1 MRRSA
6 GESVWKVC
14 GRKRP
19 VAISLMRPETAIHPL
34 RFVAIALLA
43 LLACGGGNRLALAAG
58 LQRVQG
64 AVRGSSSATADA
76 AVTLENKTTHVRT
89 AARTDE
95 QGGFSISSL
104 QPGMYEITVE
114 ASGAT
119 PFHREFFLAP
129 GLPAGEMLAIRLSS
143 AGLSDE
149 KGAKLS
155 TAARTPGDF
164 VARPA
169 NPIALAASAKP
180 LGPAVHRAAQIK
192 ANVSGGVNSPATFSI
207 YSPVL
212 SPSPIGFGFSEADGG
227 GIDENEWQTDNGASA
242 FDARLPLAAT
252 QDGTDTTFIATDA
265 NNAIGTDFYD
275 SVVTGYFVGA
285 QALTYRFS
293 NNAWTLL
300 RTDTITGY
308 TSVPGSDA
316 AADHTITFA
325 ASGPA
330 TQAGDVVWIK
340 LDDTLGQIPLYDV
353 AYRGTQY
360 PTYCLDWQTFAYPST
375 GGCFPLNPTAPS
387 PYSVALPYQIVAD
400 APAQSD
406 VAAFGTASQFTNA
419 TSLEI
424 TDANTEQQGIKN
436 YVGYY
441 SCNSGDE
448 QFQPGHTYEL
458 GVWLKGTTSDGTV
471 SAGYTEFAGTFYG
484 NNGIGK
490 TFTGVNNT
498 WQYYTWDFPAPACVP
513 SGEPVVTFSLT
524 YNAPGT
530 LEENGLHIFDTT
542 YPVYSLATP
551 VIPAVQ
557 QAWNDYKP
565 STMRLW
571 SGFSD
576 SAGGYQYWSLD
587 SWIDPEWQGRTSPQ
601 IGNFY
606 TTDQISLHLPD
617 SLAVTKQAGAN
628 PWLIVQMSYS
638 AEEWSNLIDYLASP
652 AGSTPYS
659 LKRPA
664 SHPGP
669 YTDDFPTIYL
679 EVGNEEW
686 GTQETPVNFAY
697 GQWVQYV
704 ANAATSGKSYATQAQ
719 LLTQLKFITNGFFL
733 QPSFASGA
741 IAQAPLS
748 TIVDYALYNS
758 GDTNLTGDDYFQSD
772 LVQLPVTNQSL
783 IDGMVSQQKIDAAQ
797 GHPYTLA
804 AYESGP
810 GADVPAHNGDTSL
823 AAATATMDVDLYGQ
837 LRGFN
842 PINFFLFGE
851 GTGPYTSHTNFA
863 GGFLPHPVWEA
874 SQMRNLYLNGDM
886 VWTVSGSVPTVTAPD
901 NGNSYPAISVYAFH
915 DANNQVDVAILSRD
929 FYNTTPVTLN
939 FPGTPT
945 GTANYYYLAPPQGGD
960 PSATNDNG
968 LNVPISSQV
977 LSGVTQSYTINVAPG
992 SFNILQVPISGNWS
1006 TQIPA
1011 PGAPTSLSAH
1021 AGNGN
1026 VQLSWETVDGATSY
1040 NILRGTSAGGE
1051 SATPIGTTNGAGYI
1065 DNAVTNGTQYYYVVT
1080 ASNVGGTSGPS
1091 NEVSATPNLATAA
1104 MTTPPLDGSDT
1115 GAWAAAPSYPLLH
1128 DFNTYTPDTASYR
1141 VLWDSTYLYVLA
1153 SVQDGTLVAP
1163 NSSNVFTGDSVEVY
1177 FSGTDTSSSTYG
1189 PTDFQYAFPYGN
1201 GGAVPTESHHD
1212 AVAGVIEG
1220 QQSIAGGYQLAIAI
1234 PWTTL
1239 GTTPVAGKQYGFDV
1253 MVNDATGQ
1261 GVRDGKLAWWGTV
1274 DQTYSNPSLMGPLVL
1289 SPNGLL
1295 PATTTQFT
1303 VSPTGPVE
1311 VDELLS
1317 LTATVSPVS
1326 GSTTPTGTVTFNVT
1340 GEASKKSTAKLDSH
1354 GNATATLTLGK
1365 SGAYSITASYGGST
1379 KFAASTAPAQA
1390 VTVAGLP
1397 TDTSLSLA
1405 PSANLVYGQPWTI
1418 AATVTAPSGQ
1428 VVGCGTVTF
1437 TIGTKTK
1444 KVDVDAT
1451 GTATYTLTA
1460 PAPGSYSVQ
1469 AAYSGTSAFAASV
1482 ASAVSVTVAPA
1493 PTTTTFT
1500 IMPSTGLPYGAP
1512 WTLTATVTS
1521 AYGTPSGKVTFNVVG
1536 PYSQSEVVSLDKT
1549 GTATYTGVAPKDG
1562 TYRVTATYEGSTDY
1576 AGSISGA
1583 TSETISGE
1591 VTLDK
1596 VTLTQTPNTNLVA
1609 GQPWT
1614 LTALVTP
1621 TSGTV
1626 VPTGTVTFNWT
1637 GGTSTVA
1644 LDATGTATYTGIVPP
1659 VGPQSVVAKYSGS
1672 STFHP
1677 ATSNTLKFTVLG
1689 SPTTTAL
1696 TINPVGSVVT
1706 GQPVTLT
1713 AQVAVSS
1720 GTAIPTGSVTFTL
1733 GSITATEALDST
1745 GKATYTTTAPAPG
1758 SYSASASYGGS
1769 STLASS
1775 VSPVLNEVVTGVP
1788 TTTTLTVT
1796 PAGTVVSGSP
1806 WTLTAVVAATVGS
1819 AVPTG
1824 SVTFAIGTSTVS
1836 VALDATGK
1844 AVYNGSA
1851 PAVGSY
1857 NLTASYSGATA
1868 FLTSAS
1874 TSVNESVTGL
1884 PTTTL
1889 LSIAPGPTLAAG
1901 QPVVLTATVSAAGS
1915 GSAPTGNVTFTVG
1928 SASYSA
1934 PLSSSGVA
1942 TYSGAAPGAGVYAV
1956 EASYSGSTT
1965 FAPSTAAS
1973 TNITVVAAGTAIPIA
1988 IPNYSFEQG
1997 GVGYNVP
2004 TSWTFTSASNVS
2016 GDYALQQIADSAS
2029 PAAEDGSNYWAPS
2042 DFDSSTA
2049 PYGPT
2054 TATLTTSSSLGTFQA
2069 NTGYTL
2075 TVAIADPAD
2084 GVDPSLKS
2092 ASLQLL
2098 ANGVPVQTFTSTS
2111 LTPGANFTDY
2121 SLNFYTSINPSAVG
2135 QNITVALVYTYS
2147 GQYNK
2152 QVFFDNVR
2160 LSQTYGATQPLTN
2173 TATTLSVNPNS
2184 ATLVIGTPY
2193 TLTAVVAGT
2202 GTSDIPTGSV
2212 VFTIGSTT
2220 QTVALDGTGTATY
2233 AGTVPAVGSYA
2244 ITAAYGGS
2252 SEFNPS
2258 TSNTLNESV
2267 VAPGTPIPIT
2277 IPNYS
2282 FEQGGGGSYNVPTN
2296 WNFVSSGTNGDY
2308 AVQYISDSTSPAAED
2323 GANYWAPGDFNQGSS
2338 PYGTSSAVL
2347 STSNSLGTFAA
2358 NTTYALTVALA
2369 IPADGDSSYKS
2380 VGFQLLANG
2389 VPIATLPSASLNEG
2403 TNFADF
2409 TLSFDTS
2416 SNASVVGQN
2425 ITVALVYSYAGPYNR
2440 NAFFDNVRL
2449 TMAADA
2455 AP

>member
-1 MRRSA
+1 MREMTSKSNIRAVGANKRRANTVASSA
-6 GESVWKVC
+6 ASRFRFAVM
-14 GRKRP
+14 
-19 VAISLMRPETAIHPL
+19 AI
-34 RFVAIALLA
+34 FVLL
-43 LLACGGGNRLALAAG
+43 LSGGGRCAMAAN

-64 AVRGSSSATADA
+64 SVREASNLPASSAEITIKNKRTHATA
-76 AVTLENKTTHVRT
+76 T
-89 AARTDE
+89 ARTDE
-95 QGGFSISSL
+95 HGAFSVSSL
-104 QPGMYEITVE
+104 EPGLYEITVQGRGT
-114 ASGAT
+114 A
-119 PFHREFFLAP
+119 PLRREFFLAP
-129 GLPAGEMLAIRLSS
+129 GLPAGEMLSIRLAPATDGS
-143 AGLSDE
+143 
-149 KGAKLS
+149 GAKLS
-155 TAARTPGDF
+155 ADTRIPGDF

-169 NPIALAASAKP
+169 NPIALLASAKP
-180 LGPAVHRAAQIK
+180 ARAAAGGAARLA
-192 ANVSGGVNSPATFSI
+192 ANASNGVNSPAVFNI

-212 SPSPIGFGFSEADGG
+212 SPSPIGFGFSESDGG
-227 GIDENEWQTDNGASA
+227 GIDENEWQSDNGASA

-252 QDGTDTTFIATDA
+252 QDGTETTFIATDA

-308 TSVPGSDA
+308 TSVPGSTA

-360 PTYCLDWQTFAYPST
+360 PTYCLDWQTDAYPST

-387 PYSVALPYQIVAD
+387 AYDVPLPYEIVAD
-400 APAQSD
+400 APAASD
-406 VAAFGTASQFTNA
+406 VATFGAASQFTNA

-424 TDANTEQQGIKN
+424 SDTNTEQQGIKN

-441 SCNSGDE
+441 SCGSGDE

-458 GVWLKGTTSDGTV
+458 GVWLKGATSDGTV
-471 SAGYTEFAGTFYG
+471 SVGYTEFAGTFYV
-484 NNGIGK
+484 NQGIGQ
-490 TFTGVNNT
+490 TFTGINNT
-498 WQYYTWDFPAPACVP
+498 WQYFTWDFQPPSCVP

-524 YNAPGT
+524 FNAPGT
-530 LEENGLHIFDTT
+530 LEENGLHIFDKT
-542 YPVYSLATP
+542 YPVYSVASP

-571 SGFSD
+571 SGFAD

-587 SWIDPEWQGRTSPQ
+587 SWLDPEWQGRTSPQ

-606 TTDQISLHLPD
+606 TTDQIALHLPA
-617 SLAVTKQAGAN
+617 SLAATKQAGAN

-669 YTDDFPTIYL
+669 YTDDFPIIYL

-704 ANAATSGKSYATQAQ
+704 ANAATTGKSYATQTQ
-719 LLTQLKFITNGFFL
+719 LLSQFKFITNGFFL
-733 QPSFASGA
+733 QPNFASGA

-772 LVQLPVTNQSL
+772 LLQLPVTNQPL
-783 IDGMVSQQKIDAAQ
+783 IDAMVSQQKIDAAQ

-810 GADVPAHNGDTSL
+810 GADVPAHNGDPSL

-886 VWTVSGSVPTVTAPD
+886 VWTVPGTVPTVTAPD

-960 PSATNDNG
+960 PSATNDG
-968 LNVPISSQV
+968 ALNVPISSQV
-977 LSGVTQSYTINVAPG
+977 LTGVTQSYTISVAPG
-992 SFNILQVPISGNWS
+992 SFNILQVPISGSWS
-1006 TQIPA
+1006 TQIPGPA
-1011 PGAPTSLSAH
+1011 APTNLSAH

-1040 NILRGTSAGGE
+1040 NILRGTSTGGE
-1051 SATPIGTTNGAGYI
+1051 SATPIGTTTGAGYV
-1065 DNAVTNGTQYYYVVT
+1065 DTTVTNGTLYYYVVT
-1080 ASNVGGTSGPS
+1080 AANVGGTSGPS

-1104 MTTPPLDGSDT
+1104 VATPPLDGSDT

-1128 DFNTYTPDTASYR
+1128 DFNTYTPDTASYK
-1141 VLWDSTYLYVLA
+1141 VLWDSNNLYVLA
-1153 SVQDGTLVAP
+1153 SVQDSTLVAP
-1163 NSSNVFTGDSVEVY
+1163 TEANVFSGDSVEVY
-1177 FSGTDTSSSTYG
+1177 FSGTDTTSSTYG
-1189 PTDFQYAFPYGN
+1189 PTDFQYAFPYGD
-1201 GGAVPTESHHD
+1201 GGAVPTESHHN
-1212 AVAGVIEG
+1212 AVEGVVEG

-1253 MVNDATGQ
+1253 MVNDATSQ

-1289 SPNGLL
+1289 SANGLL
-1295 PATTTQFT
+1295 PATST
-1303 VSPTGPVE
+1303 
-1311 VDELLS
+1311 S
-1317 LTATVSPVS
+1317 LTVAPDSGLIAGEDWTLTAVVAPSP
-1326 GSTTPTGTVTFNVT
+1326 GTAEPTGTVTFNIAGPSPRSETEPVNAA
-1340 GEASKKSTAKLDSH
+1340 GRAVHH
-1354 GNATATLTLGK
+1354 GMAPPSGSYAVTATY
-1365 SGAYSITASYGGST
+1365 SGSSVFAGSVSPPT
-1379 KFAASTAPAQA
+1379 A
-1390 VTVAGLP
+1390 VTVAAVP
-1397 TDTSLSLA
+1397 TTTELSVT
-1405 PSANLVYGQPWTI
+1405 PNSSLVYGEPWSLS
-1418 AATVTAPSGQ
+1418 ATVISQSGLTVDQ
-1428 VVGCGTVTF
+1428 GHVTF
-1437 TIGTKTK
+1437 TVGSFTKNVS
-1444 KVDVDAT
+1444 VDST
-1451 GTATYTLTA
+1451 GTAIYDGPV
-1460 PAPGSYSVQ
+1460 PAPGGYSVQ
-1469 AAYSGTSAFAASV
+1469 ATYAGTTFFATSTAT
-1482 ASAVSVTVAPA
+1482 AVPVTIGAA
-1493 PTTTTFT
+1493 PTATSLT
-1500 IMPSTGLPYGAP
+1500 INPSTGYAAGAP
-1512 WTLTATVTS
+1512 WTLTATVAATS
-1521 AYGTPSGKVTFNVVG
+1521 GSGVPTGTVTFNIAG
-1536 PYSQSEVVSLDKT
+1536 PHPRSETETLNK
-1549 GTATYTGVAPKDG
+1549 AGVAVHQGMAPPDG
-1562 TYRVTATYEGSTDY
+1562 SYTVTATYNGAADY
-1576 AGSISGA
+1576 AGSSSTPIPVTVAGSVVS
-1583 TSETISGE
+1583 TSVALS
-1591 VTLDK
+1591 
-1596 VTLTQTPNTNLVA
+1596 QTPSSGLVA

-1621 TSGTV
+1621 SSGSTI
-1626 VPTGTVTFNWT
+1626 PGGTVTFYWDKNKAT
-1637 GGTSTVA
+1637 ATV
-1644 LDATGTATYTGIVPP
+1644 DGTGTATYNGTVPP
-1659 VGPQSVVAKYSGS
+1659 VGPHSVYAVYNGS
-1672 STFHP
+1672 SAFHSS
-1677 ATSNTLKFTVLG
+1677 TSNTLTFTSQG
-1689 SPTTTAL
+1689 TPTTTAL
-1696 TINPVGSVVT
+1696 TVSPTGSLVT
-1706 GQPVTLT
+1706 GQSVTFT
-1713 AQVAVSS
+1713 AVVAPTTGSA
-1720 GTAIPTGSVTFTL
+1720 TATGSVTFTV
-1733 GSITATEALDST
+1733 GTATASFNLDST
-1745 GKATYTTTAPAPG
+1745 GKATYATTAPAPG
-1758 SYSASASYGGS
+1758 SVAVSASYGGS
-1769 STLASS
+1769 ATLAASVSSTLQ
-1775 VSPVLNEVVTGVP
+1775 ETVTAVP

-1796 PAGTVVSGSP
+1796 PPTTVVSGAP
-1806 WTLTAVVAATVGS
+1806 LTLTAVVAATVGT

-1824 SVTFAIGTSTVS
+1824 SVSFAIGGTTQV
-1836 VALDATGK
+1836 VALDNTGK
-1844 AVYNGSA
+1844 AVYNGTA

-1857 NLTASYSGATA
+1857 NLTAAYAGTASFAASSSATVGE
-1868 FLTSAS
+1868 T
-1874 TSVNESVTGL
+1874 VTGS

-1889 LSIAPGPTLAAG
+1889 LSVAPSLTLGAG
-1901 QPVVLTATVSAAGS
+1901 QPFTLTATVSAQGGTAV
-1915 GSAPTGNVTFTVG
+1915 PTGNVNFSVG

-1934 PLSSSGVA
+1934 VLNGSGVA
-1942 TYSGAAPGAGVYAV
+1942 TYSGNAPSAGSYPVG
-1956 EASYSGSTT
+1956 ASYPGNASLAAS
-1965 FAPSTAAS
+1965 SAAS
-1973 TNITVVAAGTAIPIA
+1973 TSITVVAAGTGIPIS

-2004 TSWTFTSASNVS
+2004 TNWTFASSSNVS
-2016 GDYALQQIADSAS
+2016 GDYALQQILNSTS
-2029 PAAEDGSNYWAPS
+2029 PAAEDGSDYWAPS
-2042 DFDSSTA
+2042 DFDSSTS

-2054 TATLTTSSSLGTFQA
+2054 TATLTTSSSLGSFQA

-2075 TVAIADPAD
+2075 TVALADPAD
-2084 GVDPSLKS
+2084 GTDPSLKS
-2092 ASLQLL
+2092 VGFQLL

-2111 LTPGANFTDY
+2111 LTPGANFADY
-2121 SLNFYTSINPSAVG
+2121 SLNFYTSSNPSVVG
-2135 QNITVALVYTYS
+2135 QSITVALVYTYS
-2147 GQYNK
+2147 GQYNR

-2160 LSQTYGATQPLTN
+2160 LTETYGATQPLVN
-2173 TATTLSVNPNS
+2173 STTVLSVSPNNS
-2184 ATLVIGTPY
+2184 TLVSGTPY
-2193 TLTAVVAGT
+2193 TLTAVVSGA

-2212 VFTIGSTT
+2212 VFTIGSAT
-2220 QTVALDGTGTATY
+2220 QSVTLDSTGTATY
-2233 AGTVPAVGSYA
+2233 SGTVPATGSYA
-2244 ITAAYGGS
+2244 ISAAYGGS

-2296 WNFVSSGTNGDY
+2296 WTFASSGTDGDY
-2308 AVQYISDSTSPAAED
+2308 SVQYISDSTSPSAED
-2323 GANYWAPGDFNQGSS
+2323 GSDYWAPGDFNQGSE
-2338 PYGTSSAVL
+2338 PYGSSTATLTTSA
-2347 STSNSLGTFAA
+2347 SLGTFAA

-2380 VGFQLLANG
+2380 VGFELLANG
-2389 VPIATLPSASLNEG
+2389 VPVATLPSATLTEG
-2403 TNFADF
+2403 ANFTDF
-2409 TLSFDTS
+2409 SLSFDTA
-2416 SNASVVGQN
+2416 SNSGVVGQN
-2425 ITVALVYSYAGPYNR
+2425 LTVAVVYTYIGPYNR
-2440 NAFFDNVRL
+2440 SAYFDNVRL
-2449 TMAADA
+2449 TEVPDVT
-2455 AP
+2455 P